1 VDLPIALGHLNGAC
15 CYTNK
20 SCKPQTGADTRLLS
34 QRCEAEL
41 YCLCGFFEPLSP
53 TSMVFILMQILLM
66 PRFGR
71 RLSLKMGY
79 PFQPTALATLNFS
92 TENIDKKL
100 ISFCFLKLFNG

>member
-1 VDLPIALGHLNGAC
+1 MVPVAIRIKVVNR
-15 CYTNK
+15 
-20 SCKPQTGADTRLLS
+20 KPGVGTRLLS

-66 PRFGR
+66 PHFGR

-79 PFQPTALATLNFS
+79 PFQPTALPSLDFS
-92 TENIDKKL
+92 TEDIDKKL
-100 ISFCFLKLFNG
+100 ISSCFLRFFIG

>member
-1 VDLPIALGHLNGAC
+1 
-15 CYTNK
+15 
-20 SCKPQTGADTRLLS
+20 
-34 QRCEAEL
+34 
-41 YCLCGFFEPLSP
+41 
-53 TSMVFILMQILLM
+53 MVFILMQILLM